1 MPKTPKT
8 LDELV
13 TRLMELEHDN
23 AELTRKLKAVTEV
36 NAQARTKAVL
46 MHSKATKQSNFT
58 NYEVKQ
64 YAKTLMDILS
74 KIPLKKV

>member
-23 AELTRKLKAVTEV
+23 AELARKLKAVTEV

>member
-23 AELTRKLKAVTEV
+23 AELARKLKAVTEV

-74 KIPLKKV
+74 KIPLKKI

>member
-8 LDELV
+8 LDELI